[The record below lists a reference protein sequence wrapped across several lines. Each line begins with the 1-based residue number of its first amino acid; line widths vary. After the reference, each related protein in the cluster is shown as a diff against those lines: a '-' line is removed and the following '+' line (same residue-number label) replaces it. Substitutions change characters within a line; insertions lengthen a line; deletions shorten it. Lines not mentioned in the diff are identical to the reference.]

1 MSADKYIPKSC
12 GPVKNTFTTLLTKLY
27 AIYTSNVYHLYM
39 QGLKRVPY
47 IELDI
52 WRVTS
57 KILSGKENSWEGI
70 LEMLEIC
77 TWVLIQTELGLIYC
91 YAFLLA

>member
-1 MSADKYIPKSC
+1 MSPDKYRPKSC
-12 GPVKNTFTTLLTKLY
+12 GPVKNTFLYQTKLFT
-27 AIYTSNVYHLYM
+27 IYTNNVYHFYK

-52 WRVTS
+52 WLVTS
-57 KILSGKENSWEGI
+57 KILSVKENS

-77 TWVLIQTELGLIYC
+77 MWVLI
-91 YAFLLA
+91 